1 MVLKENNNNKDSVN
15 LKDLNTNIN
24 IKKNKKKEEYNLK
37 LKKLQEL
44 QEIKKN
50 KKKEE
55 YDLKLKKLQEL
66 KELQEIKKNKIINS
80 IRPVYFTLSELSEN
94 KRKEFQMILKQKFLS
109 FKNLYK
115 NLQITTERIVNF
127 PTKNFIFNNIFNKR
141 LNIYYLYRNI
151 PNKLFL
157 KKFSNILMIHGKRS
171 VAMRLLLKFF
181 EILKLKFKMSDPISF
196 LKFFIFKN
204 LVPVIKSK
212 IVGFKKKKVIGISLS
227 IYKRIGMTLKLFIK
241 GAQLYNHPIILG
253 LLIEFL
259 KLMKKNSYL
268 QITNQKTISDIKTFK
283 LYKFLQIQPNNLLPE
298 QKLLTS
304 FFFKKKRLM
313 FIKSFKNFSLLK
325 LMKVDWLNFD
335 KIIEKLNIQ
344 NNINKFTR
352 QNLILKAIKNSIVEK
367 YIKVNQQFYY
377 FKKELKFYLHEYVL
391 KFLTEND
398 FKNFF
403 EDQNPNNLDL
413 DFDFKRFKDN
423 NIISNIFKKFFVW
436 RYRPKFFNENENN
449 KISNEM
455 SNFTNFNDFVVSKI
469 NFNLDA

>member
-1 MVLKENNNNKDSVN
+1 MVLKENKNNKDSIN
-15 LKDLNTNIN
+15 LKDLNTNL
-24 IKKNKKKEEYNLK
+24 NKKIKNKEEYNLK

-44 QEIKKN
+44 QE
-50 KKKEE
+50 
-55 YDLKLKKLQEL
+55 LQE
-66 KELQEIKKNKIINS
+66 KKKNKIINS

-94 KRKEFQMILKQKFLS
+94 KRKEFQMILKQKILS

-141 LNIYYLYRNI
+141 LNLYYLYRNI

-157 KKFSNILMIHGKRS
+157 KKISNILMIHGKRT

-241 GAQLYNHPIILG
+241 GAQLYNYPIILG

-259 KLMKKNSYL
+259 KLMKKSSYL

-304 FFFKKKRLM
+304 FFFKKKRRLI
-313 FIKSFKNFSLLK
+313 FIKSFKNFSILK

-367 YIKVNQQFYY
+367 NIKVNQQFFY
-377 FKKELKFYLHEYVL
+377 FKKELKFFLHEHVL
-391 KFLTEND
+391 KILTEND

-403 EDQNPNNLDL
+403 EDKNPNNLDL

-423 NIISNIFKKFFVW
+423 NIFSNIFKNFFVW
-436 RYRPKFFNENENN
+436 RYRPKFYNENDNN